1 MRNNNLGAERVAYP
15 PHIVYILVM
24 EATQH
29 KGEDSMTIDYTQLK
43 APISRKALITSAKLL
58 NALID
63 LQVTD
68 GRITEEAAEDI
79 KMETVYHLH
88 QAIEEGQRDIWY
100 AVQEEEYR
108 RSNFAV

>member
-1 MRNNNLGAERVAYP
+1 
-15 PHIVYILVM
+15 M
-24 EATQH
+24 EQKLTT
-29 KGEDSMTIDYTQLK
+29 KGNSMTTDYTQLK
-43 APISRKALITSAKLL
+43 APISRKALVTSTKLL
-58 NALID
+58 NSLID
-63 LQVTD
+63 QQVID
-68 GRITEEAAEDI
+68 GRITEETAEDI

>member
-1 MRNNNLGAERVAYP
+1 
-15 PHIVYILVM
+15 
-24 EATQH
+24 
-29 KGEDSMTIDYTQLK
+29 MTIDYTQLK

-79 KMETVYHLH
+79 KMETVYHLDE
-88 QAIEEGQRDIWY
+88 ALEEGQRDIWLDH
-100 AVQEEEYR
+100 AIEE
-108 RSNFAV
+108 NGLI